1 MANSPDSWNLNWEDE
16 SMVKEK
22 GEMGPKG
29 GEWGS
34 KRRMYGEDCKRGMNK
49 T

>member
-16 SMVKEK
+16 IGK
-22 GEMGPKG
+22 GGEGPKG
-29 GEWGS
+29 GEAWS
-34 KRRMYGEDCKRGMNK
+34 KRRMYGEDCRSGANK